1 MTSDKFHQNANCDD
15 FKKNDSQKCSQTL
28 YSVLV
33 GS

>member
-15 FKKNDSQKCSQTL
+15 LKKNDSQKCSQTL
-28 YSVLV
+28 HSVLV